1 MIASPDQAKIM
12 IKESDTARS
21 QLYNK
26 VLIDDIIPN
35 SAKNEFK
42 LEIESV
48 NFRMADYNQS
58 KK

>member
-1 MIASPDQAKIM
+1 M